1 MGVPELQDLILYQ
14 INLQFQGLPIDEE
27 VDDKIVEISTLLLAQ
42 EFVGNT
48 DYDNLIIENKI
59 LSILSL
65 TQKQKPFILNL
76 FNWFKGSLKEILF
89 T

>member
-1 MGVPELQDLILYQ
+1 
-14 INLQFQGLPIDEE
+14 
-27 VDDKIVEISTLLLAQ
+27 
-42 EFVGNT
+42 
-48 DYDNLIIENKI
+48 LIIENKI